1 MFTRKPGSSTEYAF
15 TNAVRDY
22 SGTITC
28 DVTLESTGEVIPFT
42 ASPDDEYDY
51 GRDLYEQLNTTDLS
65 SVTPYTD
72 ADRLAQDEKDAR
84 SQRNTL
90 LKSCDWTQGADV
102 PVGIKTSWQA
112 YRQDLRD
119 VPAQVGFPTSIV
131 WPTEP

>member
-1 MFTRKPGSSTEYAF
+1 MGVKITFNSIKKICLHANLVRQLNIF

-72 ADRLAQDEKDAR
+72 ADRLAQDEKDVVH
-84 SQRNTL
+84 NETL
-90 LKSCDWTQGADV
+90 C
-102 PVGIKTSWQA
+102 
-112 YRQDLRD
+112 
-119 VPAQVGFPTSIV
+119 
-131 WPTEP
+131 

>member
-1 MFTRKPGSSTEYAF
+1 M
-15 TNAVRDY
+15 
-22 SGTITC
+22 
-28 DVTLESTGEVIPFT
+28 TLESTGEVIPFT

-72 ADRLAQDEKDAR
+72 GDRLTQDEKDAR

-102 PVGIKTSWQA
+102 PVGIKTSWLTV
-112 YRQDLRD
+112 RIFVMFLHK
-119 VPAQVGFPTSIV
+119 
-131 WPTEP
+131 